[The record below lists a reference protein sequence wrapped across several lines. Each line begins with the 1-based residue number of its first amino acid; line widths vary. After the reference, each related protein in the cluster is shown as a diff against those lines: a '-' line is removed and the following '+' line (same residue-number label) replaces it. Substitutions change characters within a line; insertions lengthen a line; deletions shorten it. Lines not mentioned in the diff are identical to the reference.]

1 MSHHE
6 VPIRTLIVDDEP
18 LARRG
23 LQLRLSRYE
32 DIDVVGEAA
41 NGREALMAVSA
52 LQPDLMFLDVQMPD
66 IDGFA
71 MLGKLPASR
80 LPLVVFVSA
89 HREYALDAFSTN
101 ALDYLLKP
109 INHVRLEKSL
119 ARARAQLA
127 ANNQRARS
135 LKLSTTAASMAAEG
149 AENASHVGEP
159 ARWVTTLSV
168 KTGSRIVRIDI
179 DHIVWIDAAGDYVCI
194 HTADEAHILRETLSE
209 LERRLDPRRFARVHR
224 STIVNLVNVKAMR
237 PHFNGEYFLVLNSGH
252 EVKLS
257 RSYKDKL
264 RLLI

>member
-1 MSHHE
+1 MSHLE
-6 VPIRTLIVDDEP
+6 APIRALIVDDEP

-32 DIDVVGEAA
+32 DIEVVGDAA
-41 NGREALMAVSA
+41 NGREALMALSA
-52 LQPDLMFLDVQMPD
+52 LQPDLMFLDVQMPEL
-66 IDGFA
+66 DGLA
-71 MLGKLPASR
+71 LIRKLPASQ
-80 LPLVVFVSA
+80 LPMVVFVTA
-89 HREYALDAFSTN
+89 HKEYALDAFSTN

-119 ARARAQLA
+119 ARVRAQRV
-127 ANNQRARS
+127 ANDQRARS
-135 LKLSTTAASMAAEG
+135 LQRSITIPNMTLKPV
-149 AENASHVGEP
+149 ENTFPRAP
-159 ARWVTTLSV
+159 TLSV
-168 KTGSRIVRIDI
+168 KCGSRIARIDI
-179 DHIVWIDAAGDYVCI
+179 DDVAWIDAAGDYVCI
-194 HTADEAHILRETLSE
+194 HTADETHIVRETLTE

-237 PHFNGEYFLVLNSGH
+237 PHLNGEYFLVLNSGH

>member
-1 MSHHE
+1 MSHLE
-6 VPIRTLIVDDEP
+6 APIRALIVDDEP

-23 LQLRLSRYE
+23 LQLRLSRYQ
-32 DIDVVGEAA
+32 DIEVVGEAA

-66 IDGFA
+66 LDGFA
-71 MLGKLPASR
+71 MIRKLPASQ
-80 LPLVVFVSA
+80 LPLVVFVTA
-89 HREYALDAFSTN
+89 HKEYALDAFTTN

-109 INHVRLEKSL
+109 INHVRVEKSL

-127 ANNQRARS
+127 VNDQRTRS
-135 LKLSTTAASMAAEG
+135 LQLSTSAPSMAAETV
-149 AENASHVGEP
+149 ENMSRVGDS
-159 ARWVTTLSV
+159 ARALTLSV
-168 KTGSRIVRIDI
+168 KSGSRIVRIDI
-179 DHIVWIDAAGDYVCI
+179 DDIAWIDAAGDYVCI
-194 HTADEAHILRETLSE
+194 HTTDETHIVRETLNE
-209 LERRLDPRRFARVHR
+209 LERRLDPQRFARVHR

-237 PHFNGEYFLVLNSGH
+237 PHFNGEYFLVLNSGR

>member
-1 MSHHE
+1 MSHLE
-6 VPIRTLIVDDEP
+6 APIRALIVDDEP

-32 DIDVVGEAA
+32 DIKVVGEAA

-52 LQPDLMFLDVQMPD
+52 LQPDLMFLDVQMPEL
-66 IDGFA
+66 DGFA
-71 MLGKLPASR
+71 MLRKFPASQ
-80 LPLVVFVSA
+80 LPLVVFVTA

-109 INHVRLEKSL
+109 INHVRLERSL
-119 ARARAQLA
+119 ARARAQLV
-127 ANNQRARS
+127 ANDQRARS
-135 LKLSTTAASMAAEG
+135 LQRSTTAPTMTAETV
-149 AENASHVGEP
+149 ENMSHAGDS
-159 ARWVTTLSV
+159 ARALTLSV
-168 KTGSRIVRIDI
+168 KSGSRIVRIDI
-179 DHIVWIDAAGDYVCI
+179 DDIAWIDAAGDYVCI
-194 HTADEAHILRETLSE
+194 HTADETQIVRDTLSE

>member
-1 MSHHE
+1 MSHLE
-6 VPIRTLIVDDEP
+6 APIRALIVDDEP

-23 LQLRLSRYE
+23 LQLRLSRYQ
-32 DIDVVGEAA
+32 DIEVVGEAA

-66 IDGFA
+66 LDGFA
-71 MLGKLPASR
+71 MIRKLPASQ
-80 LPLVVFVSA
+80 LPLVVFVTA
-89 HREYALDAFSTN
+89 HKEYALDAFTTN

-109 INHVRLEKSL
+109 INHVRVEKSL

-127 ANNQRARS
+127 VNDQRTRS
-135 LKLSTTAASMAAEG
+135 LQLSTSAPSMAAETV
-149 AENASHVGEP
+149 ENMSRVGDS
-159 ARWVTTLSV
+159 ARALTLSV
-168 KTGSRIVRIDI
+168 KSGSRIVRIDI
-179 DHIVWIDAAGDYVCI
+179 DDIAWIDAAGDYVCI
-194 HTADEAHILRETLSE
+194 HTADETHIVRETLTE

-237 PHFNGEYFLVLNSGH
+237 PHLNGEYFLVLNSGH